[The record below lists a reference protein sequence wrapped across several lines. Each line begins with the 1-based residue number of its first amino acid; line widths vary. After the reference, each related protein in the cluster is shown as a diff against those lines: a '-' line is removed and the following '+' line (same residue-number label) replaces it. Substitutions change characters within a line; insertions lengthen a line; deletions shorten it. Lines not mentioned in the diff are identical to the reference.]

1 MRRERKVGG
10 EDRSATVSAFIRL
23 LYCKLRRVNATPTCS
38 TRRQDAS
45 NSIRRESC
53 ESRVKTGLMRQ
64 AFELLLT
71 MYSSVYFSSVRFLD
85 PCQAKE
91 DFVYIIL
98 EREVNI
104 YIYII
109 MKFWKIERN

>member
-1 MRRERKVGG
+1 
-10 EDRSATVSAFIRL
+10 
-23 LYCKLRRVNATPTCS
+23 
-38 TRRQDAS
+38 
-45 NSIRRESC
+45 
-53 ESRVKTGLMRQ
+53 MRQ

>member
-1 MRRERKVGG
+1 
-10 EDRSATVSAFIRL
+10 
-23 LYCKLRRVNATPTCS
+23 
-38 TRRQDAS
+38 
-45 NSIRRESC
+45 
-53 ESRVKTGLMRQ
+53 MRQ

-104 YIYII
+104 YI
-109 MKFWKIERN
+109 